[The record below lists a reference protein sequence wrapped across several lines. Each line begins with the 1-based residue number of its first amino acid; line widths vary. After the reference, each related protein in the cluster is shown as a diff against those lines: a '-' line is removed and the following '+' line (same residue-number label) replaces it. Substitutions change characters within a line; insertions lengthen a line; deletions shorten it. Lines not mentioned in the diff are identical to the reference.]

1 MTARKDTFKGNAGA
15 AGMPALPCACA
26 GIRRAARAVTQL
38 YEQEMRSAGLGAT
51 QFTLL
56 QVLGRTGEI
65 SQGRLGELLSIDST
79 TLTRT
84 LATLRRQRWI
94 AIRSGIDRRE
104 RLISLTAS
112 GHGKLKASLPQWE
125 RAQGR
130 LRRILGERRWGE
142 LAEVLAQVTRSA
154 KEA

>member
-1 MTARKDTFKGNAGA
+1 MKARTDFFKENASA
-15 AGMPALPCACA
+15 VGMRALPCACA
-26 GIRRAARAVTQL
+26 SLRRAARAVTKL

-56 QVLGRTGEI
+56 QVLGTAGEL
-65 SQGRLGELLSIDST
+65 SQGRLGKLLSIDST

-84 LATLRRQRWI
+84 LATLRRGKWI
-94 AIRSGIDRRE
+94 AIRSGTDRRE

-112 GHGKLKASLPQWE
+112 GHRKLETSLPQWK
-125 RAQGR
+125 RAQER

-142 LAEVLAQVTRSA
+142 LGELMMHVTRSA

>member
-1 MTARKDTFKGNAGA
+1 MAARRDIPRGNAGA

-26 GIRRAARAVTQL
+26 SLRRAARAVTQL
-38 YEQEMRSAGLGAT
+38 YEQEMRSAGLSAT

-56 QVLGRTGEI
+56 QVLGHTGEI
-65 SQGRLGELLSIDST
+65 TQGRLGESLSIDST

-84 LATLRRQRWI
+84 LATLRREKWI
-94 AIRSGIDRRE
+94 AIRSGMDRRE

-112 GHGKLKASLPQWE
+112 GHGKLKISLPQWE
-125 RAQGR
+125 RAQER
-130 LRRILGERRWGE
+130 LRRILGEHRWGE
-142 LAEVLAQVTRSA
+142 LGELLMRVTRSA

>member
-1 MTARKDTFKGNAGA
+1 MAAKRDDIKGNAGA

-26 GIRRAARAVTQL
+26 SLRRAARAVTQL

-56 QVLGRTGEI
+56 QVLGQTGEI
-65 SQGRLGELLSIDST
+65 TQGRLGEVLSFDST

-84 LATLRRQRWI
+84 LANLRRERWI
-94 AIRSGIDRRE
+94 AVRSGTDRRE

-112 GHGKLKASLPQWE
+112 GGRKLKSGLPQWE
-125 RAQGR
+125 RAQER
-130 LRRILGERRWGE
+130 LRKILGDRRWDDLGE
-142 LAEVLAQVTRSA
+142 LLVRVARSA